1 MTVQMNVGERYV
13 EQEVN
18 RQICARG
25 WQDYMMETQF
35 FLGEA
40 RVDDCLKQFATAQL
54 VKLGLSTGDL
64 RKLRNSASVVEV
76 EQEKIA
82 A

>member
-1 MTVQMNVGERYV
+1 MCIQVNVEENYA

-35 FLGEA
+35 FLGTP
-40 RVDDCLKQFATAQL
+40 RVDDCLKVLDTPQL
-54 VKLGLSTGDL
+54 EKLGLRAGDM
-64 RKLRNSASVVEV
+64 RKLNKPVAVPQMELD
-76 EQEKIA
+76 KIA